1 MKKKPTP
8 QEALQLMK
16 EGNKRFSNEESIHPH
31 LTLKFLQDAARAN
44 QGDYAYATVVACS
57 DSRVPVE
64 AIFDA
69 GVMDL
74 FIVRIAGNVC
84 GTDECGSIE
93 YGLGHVKT
101 PLLVILGHSNCGA
114 VTAAAE
120 VYIGQEH
127 DIERNIP
134 PLLEHIKPAVARSA
148 KTHKLKE
155 LAPKGLC
162 PVLKEAVIE
171 TAIEE
176 NVRQSFYELFLA
188 SPTACELVKNGKLLA
203 LGALFDIATG
213 QVRWFSEDFVL
224 ETLEEAE
231 KSPDHPKEAKTHLG

>member
-1 MKKKPTP
+1 MTKKPTP
-8 QEALQLMK
+8 QEALELMK
-16 EGNKRFSNEESIHPH
+16 AGNKRFSHEQSIHPH
-31 LTLKFLQDAARAN
+31 LSLKDLQKAARAD

-93 YGLGHVKT
+93 YGVSHVRT
-101 PLLVILGHSNCGA
+101 PLLVILGHTNCGA
-114 VTAAAE
+114 VTAAANT
-120 VYIGQEH
+120 YFGKEH
-127 DIERNIP
+127 NIERNIP
-134 PLLEHIKPAVARSA
+134 PLLKHIMPAVIRSA
-148 KTHKLKE
+148 KRHKFKE
-155 LAPKGLC
+155 RAAKGLC
-162 PVLKEAVIE
+162 PVIKEAIIE

-176 NVRQSFYELFLA
+176 NIRQSFYELFLA
-188 SPTACELVKNGKLLA
+188 SPTACNLVKNGQLLA
-203 LGALFDIATG
+203 LGALFDIGTG
-213 QVRWFSEDFVL
+213 QVHWYPEEFVL

-231 KSPDHPKEAKTHLG
+231 MSPDHPKDAMSHIG